1 MQCYNTQWSE
11 ESYISCFLS
20 WNVSRQCE
28 SIPILS
34 GCILNKPNILPKAS
48 FWSPFHYISY
58 VFKLFVNDGFFYING
73 AENEVIYFMFL
84 HKSLH
89 KPPALLRPLTLFSSF
104 LSFLLYRYLKCLEQ
118 GKSMNE
124 FVWVCVHVCGQV
136 GWVWQECSCTQYVLY
151 LFQFCSCDPRI
162 MAYPTCWQPT
172 QCHNY

>member
-34 GCILNKPNILPKAS
+34 GCILNKTTYYLRLRFDHHS
-48 FWSPFHYISY
+48 TTFLTYSSY
-58 VFKLFVNDGFFYING
+58 LSTMFFFYING

-89 KPPALLRPLTLFSSF
+89 KPPSLLRPLTLFLSF

-124 FVWVCVHVCGQV
+124 FVWVCVEVCGQI